1 MKPKVYVESSVIS
14 YLTSRQ
20 SRDLIVRANQAITKD
35 WWKTAPKRFE
45 LFVSAVVIKE
55 IEAGDKNAAKARLE
69 VADGLDLVDI
79 QAEAIMMARAIVEKG
94 ALPKKAEEDALHIAI
109 ASYARHDFLVT
120 WNCTHIANAE
130 IRKAIEVVARI
141 FNVSC
146 PIICTPQELMGTKR
160 GIK

>member
-69 VADGLDLVDI
+69 VADRLDIVDV

-94 ALPKKAEEDALHIAI
+94 ALPKKAEED
-109 ASYARHDFLVT
+109 
-120 WNCTHIANAE
+120 
-130 IRKAIEVVARI
+130 
-141 FNVSC
+141 
-146 PIICTPQELMGTKR
+146 
-160 GIK
+160 